1 MSIALAL
8 AIGLLTSSVQDGR
21 AAKSDVPDGVPAN
34 VDVSGDDPSNGG
46 LHILIESKL
55 LSSTSKDIT
64 LNVDGPEAMRVS
76 VNIRKKRELFV
87 TYFWEGKKFSEQ
99 RFTCNLSNFDAVK
112 ICSEKVFSSSSKAAR
127 YLKQT
132 YR

>member
-1 MSIALAL
+1 
-8 AIGLLTSSVQDGR
+8 
-21 AAKSDVPDGVPAN
+21 
-34 VDVSGDDPSNGG
+34 
-46 LHILIESKL
+46 
-55 LSSTSKDIT
+55 
-64 LNVDGPEAMRVS
+64 MRVS
-76 VNIRKKRELFV
+76 VNIRKKRELLV